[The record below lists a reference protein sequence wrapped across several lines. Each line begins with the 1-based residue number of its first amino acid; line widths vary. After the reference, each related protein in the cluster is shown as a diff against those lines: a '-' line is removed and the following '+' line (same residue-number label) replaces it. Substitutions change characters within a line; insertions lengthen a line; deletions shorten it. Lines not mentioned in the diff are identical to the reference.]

1 MVADTLAVVPAR
13 GGSKGLAGKN
23 IRPFLSRPLM
33 DWSLEVGELCPSV
46 KKTILTSDNKDYLER
61 ATHFSKAVPLLRPS
75 ELAQDNSPM
84 SAVIAHAT
92 RSAADED
99 IEFVLL
105 LDPTS
110 PIRNPSEIEGA
121 LDQLRKNPHFV
132 GGASMSQPE
141 FNMRWVGVELADQ
154 KAIRRA
160 FPGGSSYA
168 SRQEVPP
175 LWRLNGTFYI
185 WRTSLAKDLSDPW
198 LEKGPHLGIE
208 TPDDRAFSIDTL
220 KEFEIAETLL
230 KSGLID
236 WEVPH

>member
-1 MVADTLAVVPAR
+1 MVVDTLAVVPAR

-23 IRPFLSRPLM
+23 IRPFLGRPLI

-46 KKTILTSDNKDYLER
+46 KRTVLTSDSEDYLER
-61 ATHFSKAVPLLRPS
+61 AHHFSKAVPLLRPAA
-75 ELAQDNSPM
+75 LAQDHSPM
-84 SAVIAHAT
+84 SGVIAHAT
-92 RSAADED
+92 RAEADDD
-99 IEFVLL
+99 IVFVLL

-110 PIRNPSEIEGA
+110 PIRNPSEIEDA
-121 LDQLRKNPHFV
+121 LDQLRENPHFV
-132 GGASMSQPE
+132 GAASMSQPE
-141 FNMRWVGVELADQ
+141 FNMRWVGVELDDH

-160 FPGGSSYA
+160 FPGGSGYA

-175 LWRLNGTFYI
+175 LWRMNGTFYI
-185 WRTSLAKDLSDPW
+185 WRASLAKDLSDPW

-208 TPDDRAFSIDTL
+208 TPEERAFSIDTL
-220 KEFEIAETLL
+220 REFEIAEIML